1 MSLYTLAANDVRMCG
16 PWPDT
21 ASCQLNLTAHRVP
34 LYTYRLAAADLRCVP
49 CHKDSTLIMQ
59 LLRDNLTL
67 WTSDMADEQP
77 GGPDGTKVEDIA

>member
-1 MSLYTLAANDVRMCG
+1 V
-16 PWPDT
+16 
-21 ASCQLNLTAHRVP
+21 TAHPYQLDPTDV
-34 LYTYRLAAADLRCVP
+34 RCVP
-49 CHKDSTLIMQ
+49 YRKDSTLIMQ